1 MACGKTEIILAHA
14 LQEVNQT
21 ADRDVGLLVRVP
33 ELLAHAL
40 RQLPAQRLCQRV
52 TAAFYVPVRSP
63 AIVSSVQ
70 ATMCFS

>member
-1 MACGKTEIILAHA
+1 MVCGKAEIVLAHT
-14 LQEVNQT
+14 LQDVNQT
-21 ADRDVGLLVRVP
+21 ADRDEGLLVRVP

-63 AIVSSVQ
+63 AIVSSMQ
-70 ATMCFS
+70 ATIRFS